1 MLTAIFSVDGCTQNN
16 KPQESSHAPMTETTQ
31 DGFVVLELFTSQGC
45 SSCPPA
51 DDNLSKII
59 NTAKTNGKNIYALAF
74 HVDYWNRL
82 GWKDPFSSEQYSARQ
97 AMYVNKMKLRSAY
110 TPQMVVNGERE
121 FVGSDA
127 GAVEDAIQ
135 HFLNTKYKHSIA
147 LGSAATTDGIIE
159 SFPYHI
165 EGELSGTQLYA
176 AIVESNKIT
185 EVKKGENKG
194 KTLRNDNVVVWL
206 GSIDPKPSGNV
217 LLPTEFTKGKPNTDV
232 VVFLQDTASGKVL
245 AAKSIRL

>member
-1 MLTAIFSVDGCTQNN
+1 MLTAIFSVDGCTQNK
-16 KPQESSHAPMTETTQ
+16 KPQETTQ
-31 DGFVVLELFTSQGC
+31 DGFVLLELFTSQGC

-51 DDNLSKII
+51 DENLSKII
-59 NTAKTNGKNIYALAF
+59 NAAMNNGKNIYALAF

-127 GAVEDAIQ
+127 GAAEEAIQ
-135 HFLNTKYKHSIA
+135 HFLNTKYKHSII

-176 AIVESNKIT
+176 AIVESDKIT
-185 EVKKGENKG
+185 EVKKGENTD

-206 GSIDPKPSGNV
+206 GSFDPKPSGNV
-217 LLPTEFTKGKPNTDV
+217 LLPKEFTKGKPNTDV
-232 VVFLQDTASGKVL
+232 VIFLQDTTSGKVL
-245 AAKSIRL
+245 AAQSIRL